1 MRVENGL
8 NAYIII
14 ILYITILV
22 GRKLTFFIPVKKSTF
37 AIVNCVFFI
46 DFIRT
51 FVMLKGKQQG
61 KTNDTK
67 KLKKNRQTLAQSKIF
82 TYLCIVES

>member
-1 MRVENGL
+1 MRAENGL

-14 ILYITILV
+14 ILYITIIV

-51 FVMLKGKQQG
+51 FVMLKVKQQG

-67 KLKKNRQTLAQSKIF
+67 KLKKNRKTLAQFKIF

>member
-8 NAYIII
+8 NVYIII

-51 FVMLKGKQQG
+51 FVSLKVKQL
-61 KTNDTK
+61 N
-67 KLKKNRQTLAQSKIF
+67 KNTL
-82 TYLCIVES
+82 

>member
-1 MRVENGL
+1 MRAENGL

-14 ILYITILV
+14 ILYITIIV

-51 FVMLKGKQQG
+51 FVSLKVKQQG
-61 KTNDTK
+61 KTNDIK
-67 KLKKNRQTLAQSKIF
+67 KS
-82 TYLCIVES
+82 

>member
-1 MRVENGL
+1 MRAENGL

-14 ILYITILV
+14 ILYITIIV

-51 FVMLKGKQQG
+51 FVMLKVKQQG

-67 KLKKNRQTLAQSKIF
+67 KS
-82 TYLCIVES
+82 

>member
-8 NAYIII
+8 NVYIII

-51 FVMLKGKQQG
+51 FVMLKVKQQG

-67 KLKKNRQTLAQSKIF
+67 KLKKNRKTLAQFKIF

>member
-1 MRVENGL
+1 MPKCRL
-8 NAYIII
+8 KTQ
-14 ILYITILV
+14 ILLYYYYITILV

-51 FVMLKGKQQG
+51 FVLLKVKQQG

-67 KLKKNRQTLAQSKIF
+67 KS
-82 TYLCIVES
+82 

>member
-1 MRVENGL
+1 MRAENGL

-14 ILYITILV
+14 ILYITIIV

-51 FVMLKGKQQG
+51 FVMLKVKQQG

-67 KLKKNRQTLAQSKIF
+67 KLKKNRKTLAQFKFF